1 MIIKIHQACNTKNAL
16 FYNER
21 KVERQKASF
30 YHCQNMPVVN
40 PFLGDKNDRYK
51 IFQEIEDRNTR
62 VKKPGL
68 HISVNPT
75 VSDLVLLG
83 DAGIRNEIGKLME
96 HLGYGNQPYL
106 VYKHADLERV
116 HFHIV
121 STRIDCDTG
130 KKIKD
135 SYEKEKTQRFIK
147 SLEQKYGLSKDDQ
160 PEKLNYRFSSSS
172 RNLKQNLESLFSQ
185 LNRMEFITSKEL
197 YDQTLELFQVEVRR
211 AGRGHLVFVT
221 DENGNPIRYPVRMSD
236 FEERPRFY
244 LSRQELLSQEQ
255 NKKDLPNSFSKQN
268 HEGIAIGTQ
277 KSLIIK
283 ELILNMGTQLTGD
296 SFKKR
301 KRNRL
306 KKGDKKRRGK
316 GYRR

>member
-1 MIIKIHQACNTKNAL
+1 MVIKIHQACSTKNAL

-30 YHCQNMPVVN
+30 YHSQNLPVVN
-40 PFLGDKNDRYK
+40 PFLGDKNDRYR
-51 IFQEIEDRNTR
+51 IFEEIEERNTR

-75 VSDLVLLG
+75 VSDLVKLG

-106 VYKHADLERV
+106 VYKHADIDRV

-147 SLEQKYGLSKDDQ
+147 SLEQKYGLTKDDQ
-160 PEKLNYRFSSSS
+160 PEKLNYRFSGSSK
-172 RNLKQNLESLFSQ
+172 NLKQNLESLFGQ
-185 LNRMEFITSKEL
+185 LNQIDFINSKAMC
-197 YDQTLELFQVEVRR
+197 DQALKMFNIEIRPFGKGN
-211 AGRGHLVFVT
+211 AAFVT
-221 DENGNPIRYPVRMSD
+221 DNSGNPVRYPIRLSE
-236 FEERPRFY
+236 FEERPNFY
-244 LSRQELLSQEQ
+244 VERILNKEVTFGINQKIIFPENFKRELL
-255 NKKDLPNSFSKQN
+255 KALVYKYRKDEKDYKRHL
-268 HEGIAIGTQ
+268 
-277 KSLIIK
+277 
-283 ELILNMGTQLTGD
+283 
-296 SFKKR
+296 KKR
-301 KRNRL
+301 KGISRKYNRKNFL
-306 KKGDKKRRGK
+306 R
-316 GYRR
+316 